1 MADSENR
8 EEVEQE
14 DQLICCE
21 SCGMWAEFENLNL
34 NCTFKEASKESF
46 VFVCAKCNRIKELEG
61 LLAASDTSGGW
72 VTVKG
77 CRNSSGTA
85 KGPGVE
91 SSIEISNSFTGLP
104 VGEAVEEVDT
114 GIGETE
120 TGISRGLWEGKK
132 VKGRVLFVGDSIT
145 RYTDREFCKGDKR
158 NRVRVCLPGARIE
171 DVSARV
177 NSVVGD
183 EEVVAVQVGTNNL
196 SRDSQV
202 LLRSKFKELLCKLK
216 STRTKGVICG
226 ILPRFDR
233 KGYWGKIQ
241 SLNKWLRNECTLGGH
256 LFVDTWATFVNRGD
270 LFCKDGL
277 HLSGAG
283 ANELGRMVRRAVD
296 SQLSN

>member
-1 MADSENR
+1 MAEDKA
-8 EEVEQE
+8 EVKAE

-21 SCGMWAEFENLNL
+21 ECGMWAEFLNSGIKGV
-34 NCTFKEASKESF
+34 TFDEASKETF
-46 VFVCAKCNRIKELEG
+46 VFICQKCNKIKELEG
-61 LLAASDTSGGW
+61 LLAASANSNDWITVRSRGG
-72 VTVKG
+72 K
-77 CRNSSGTA
+77 NSTGSVG
-85 KGPGVE
+85 KP
-91 SSIEISNSFTGLP
+91 SIEVSNSFVGLP
-104 VGEAVEEVDT
+104 VSEAIEEPEREIR
-114 GIGETE
+114 GTE
-120 TGISRGLWEGKK
+120 SGISEGLWEGEKA
-132 VKGRVLFVGDSIT
+132 KGKVLFVGDSIT